1 MNIALDV
8 MGGDHAPEEIVA
20 GAVMAARQFGTTIS
34 LVGQPDTIRREL
46 SKHETRGLDLPIV
59 PASQVITMEDKPM
72 QAVREKKDSSMVV
85 ASQLVKEGSAQAFV
99 TAGST
104 GGALAAGILHIGRIK
119 GILRPALIAPFPTR
133 SGVCAILDVGANA
146 DTRAEHL
153 QQFAVMGRIYGE
165 QVMKRFNP
173 VIRLLSNGEEEG
185 KGNQL
190 VVTAYELLK
199 ETTNINF
206 QGNIESKEVVS
217 GLADILVTDGF
228 TGNIFL
234 KTAEATASLVLRVV
248 FEEMT
253 AGPINRVGTFLAR
266 TGLRQAKSR
275 LDDSEYG
282 GAVLLGLTGI
292 VVVAHGRSYAN
303 AIRHSIRSAKQGVE
317 HDIPGKIS
325 QGVAA
330 LFDPKIKSK
339 VIS

>member
-20 GAVMAARQFGTTIS
+20 GAVLAGRQFGTTIS
-34 LVGQPDTIRREL
+34 LVGQPDIIRSEL

-59 PASQVITMEDKPM
+59 PATQVITMEDKPM
-72 QAVREKKDSSMVV
+72 QAAREKKDSSMAV
-85 ASQLVKEGSAQAFV
+85 ACQLVKEGRAQAFV

-104 GGALAAGILHIGRIK
+104 GGALATGILHIGRIK

-146 DTRAEHL
+146 DTRPEHL

-173 VIRLLSNGEEEG
+173 VVRLLSNGEEEG

-199 ETTNINF
+199 ETSNINF

-217 GLADILVTDGF
+217 GLADIIVTDGF

-234 KTAEATASLVLRVV
+234 KTAEATAGLVLRVV

-292 VVVAHGRSYAN
+292 VVVAHGRSHAN

-330 LFDPKIKSK
+330 LIDPQIKST